1 MKHVK
6 MVLYG
11 EPGVG
16 KSVFALGAPDPFF
29 ITTDGNYEFLED
41 FGAKEDGHIQ
51 VYTWAEMKKA
61 FADAIKS
68 THQTIIVDLVEDAFK
83 WCEYE
88 YCKRNGFEHVSD
100 IGFGKGYDITRNE
113 FFIEISKL
121 LASEHNVI
129 LIMHGLTYTVKDRR
143 GVDHTKYG
151 PTNRI
156 PDKVLDMIEGRV
168 RYFVRAYLKA
178 DEIDGKLIKKRYLSI
193 VPKENE
199 YGISRGLNE
208 AAVPTDIPLD
218 FKTFAE
224 VIGLSTSNK
233 VVKPVETINDIKLKP
248 QAIFKPVEKVE
259 EKPIEKTVVEEKLIE
274 KAIEQFKS
282 AEKVVEEPKVE
293 EKVVEPVVEKPV
305 EQPKQE
311 QASTNVVDKAAALRA
326 KIAALKARQRG

>member
-168 RYFVRAYLKA
+168 KFFIRAYLKA

-259 EKPIEKTVVEEKLIE
+259 EKLIDMSATVTLEQPIKETLVTETAK
-274 KAIEQFKS
+274 
-282 AEKVVEEPKVE
+282 VEEPKVE

-311 QASTNVVDKAAALRA
+311 QTSTNVVDKAAALRA
-326 KIAALKARQRG
+326 KIAALKAKQRA

>member
-168 RYFVRAYLKA
+168 KFFIRAYLKA

-248 QAIFKPVEKVE
+248 QAVFKPVEKVE
-259 EKPIEKTVVEEKLIE
+259 EKQIDMSATLTVDKPIKETVVTEVPK
-274 KAIEQFKS
+274 Q
-282 AEKVVEEPKVE
+282 EEPKVE